1 MMMLVRAGF
10 LFIIYIITYYLYGF
24 AVAKLC
30 KAQHISMI
38 NAIIM
43 GFWTEGLQFFIFV
56 LPFKVALVEV
66 STVAWIWPVVWL
78 VSIGTIVLI
87 WHRDIGRNIADSCR
101 RISACKLS
109 AIVVGMVIGAELIYE
124 LLYGNYT
131 DGNGAAYFV
140 GAAAS
145 DIFKNH
151 FGVVEP
157 EIGTMVSSFNTM
169 YFLQTYVHHTAVVCK
184 ISGIAPLVEM
194 RGVMSEVVILLSG
207 LITYELARA
216 IFKNKRKKVLFFWLA
231 YQAFILLCAQS
242 VYIPA
247 YYLFYRA
254 FEGKTIFGMLLI
266 PYVFVCFW
274 KLYDNERDIHTL
286 ICLVIALFGSF
297 TFCMSTMYIL
307 PFLLLAFIPVAVVQ
321 KSFRQAV
328 NWCIMMVP
336 SALSILYYI
345 MVMKGIIDL
354 TIRW

>member
-1 MMMLVRAGF
+1 MMLVRAGF

-43 GFWTEGLQFFIFV
+43 GFWTEGLLFFIFV

-216 IFKNKRKKVLFFWLA
+216 TFKNKRKKVLFFWLA

-307 PFLLLAFIPVAVVQ
+307 PFLLLAFIPVAIVQ

>member
-1 MMMLVRAGF
+1 MMLVRAGF
-10 LFIIYIITYYLYGF
+10 LFIIYTITYYLYGF
-24 AVAKLC
+24 AVAKVC
-30 KAQHISMI
+30 RAQHISMI

-43 GFWTEGLQFFIFV
+43 GFWTEGLLFFIFV

-169 YFLQTYVHHTAVVCK
+169 YFLQTYVHCF
-184 ISGIAPLVEM
+184 
-194 RGVMSEVVILLSG
+194 SG
-207 LITYELARA
+207 LHIRRSYCCVHSRYTYRRITCSTGRSRER
-216 IFKNKRKKVLFFWLA
+216 
-231 YQAFILLCAQS
+231 
-242 VYIPA
+242 
-247 YYLFYRA
+247 
-254 FEGKTIFGMLLI
+254 
-266 PYVFVCFW
+266 
-274 KLYDNERDIHTL
+274 LYSE
-286 ICLVIALFGSF
+286 C
-297 TFCMSTMYIL
+297 Y
-307 PFLLLAFIPVAVVQ
+307 
-321 KSFRQAV
+321 
-328 NWCIMMVP
+328 
-336 SALSILYYI
+336 
-345 MVMKGIIDL
+345 
-354 TIRW
+354 